1 MPRYEDSYGTRL
13 YVGHLSSRTRS
24 RDLEHI
30 FSRYGRCSKLL
41 PDLMSMVGR
50 LDLPDMVVNGER
62 VDLVDTVRDVD
73 MKRDYAFIEFSD
85 PRDADD
91 ARYKLDGK
99 DVDGRHITVE
109 FARGLFHGDMEGL
122 EIGNMVAAG
131 VLFPDLGGVS
141 IVGLRA
147 IGPEIARLETGKT
160 SVTDAGN
167 EVM

>member
-41 PDLMSMVGR
+41 PDLVSMVGR
-50 LDLPDMVVNGER
+50 LDLPDMVVN
-62 VDLVDTVRDVD
+62 VRDVD

-109 FARGLFHGDMEGL
+109 FARGWFHGDMEGL

-147 IGPEIARLETGKT
+147 IGPEIARLETGKI
-160 SVTDAGN
+160 SVIDAGN